1 MTLPTPIQTGAIT
14 GRFIDP
20 LGRPLKGNVILS
32 YDRQVLL
39 APGATPPTTIIA
51 RTKAFALDDQGDLS
65 ADGIILSDSPGLRR
79 AGFTVKAVFAL
90 TDQDGQKRPRGVVH
104 FQLSQAQPTKDLT
117 LVSTD
122 EPDGGY
128 PVFPEVAGLP
138 GGGTTGQVLTKASDD
153 DYDADWED
161 ASGGGGAVDSVNG
174 HTGAVELGAHD
185 VDAYTRSESDEAV
198 QGALDD
204 VAAISDQIAQPNG
217 IAPLGS
223 DGKVPGSFLPAESV
237 TSVNTMTGDVT
248 LDATDVG
255 ALTEA
260 ETSEAIQDYATP
272 SPFRLAPEHDIP
284 VITFEAYDV
293 WSDAPTIPG
302 GPGRF
307 REKRQGAAETAAGGA
322 QSSTADLDL
331 TGSSHF
337 RYHGF
342 PQATDFGANSSRS
355 VQTGVKPGGNS
366 QFANWLFGMDYITSA
381 PVVKIPLNPVTTNGI
396 LAFITVNGLAISE
409 RATIFEAAAGT
420 PTQAVLTF
428 PDARP
433 RTLRFE
439 GLNQNQGRFGGVEVP
454 AGYSIVK
461 ASNPIQRPI
470 AFIGDSFVN
479 GNGVA
484 PDAASETE
492 TFVWRLGKL
501 MGADEIDQVGVG
513 GTGFVNG
520 GGDGSAGLFG
530 NRVAATL
537 ALNPKVLVFSGGY
550 NDTTTGLAAAIASA
564 LAAAASVPER
574 YLIFTGSDPA
584 VGAVYQAAAAA
595 AGIPFV
601 WPDIAGIP
609 KLPADGVHPTYEGHQ
624 MLADAVWNLMQHV
637 EFAPYKHTHKVA
649 DITDLIPVRILAAS
663 DPDPVAGAPAG
674 FYFKQIS

>member
-1 MTLPTPIQTGAIT
+1 MTTT
-14 GRFIDP
+14 
-20 LGRPLKGNVILS
+20 LS
-32 YDRQVLL
+32 ISADDWS
-39 APGATPPTTIIA
+39 ASGATPSEGTYFTFTPAEIDSSGVRLLTATAWTIQLDELGEADTDLPPAQLGNGVFIASTADGWTTVAVAGYPDGEITLQALLDYAVDPASLTPGAIPPA
-51 RTKAFALDDQGDLS
+51 TWTAALEALDARVAALEAEEGD
-65 ADGIILSDSPGLRR
+65 
-79 AGFTVKAVFAL
+79 
-90 TDQDGQKRPRGVVH
+90 GVTEE
-104 FQLSQAQPTKDLT
+104 QLA
-117 LVSTD
+117 
-122 EPDGGY
+122 EA
-128 PVFPEVAGLP
+128 VAGLYIKP
-138 GGGTTGQVLTKASDD
+138 
-153 DYDADWED
+153 
-161 ASGGGGAVDSVNG
+161 SGGIPGTDLASTVQDSL
-174 HTGAVELGAHD
+174 AKAD
-185 VDAYTRSESDEAV
+185 S
-198 QGALDD
+198 ALQEVPSVYATDDD
-204 VAAISDQIAQPNG
+204 VAAAV
-217 IAPLGS
+217 APVETL
-223 DGKVPGSFLPAESV
+223 AE
-237 TSVNTMTGDVT
+237 
-248 LDATDVG
+248 A
-255 ALTEA
+255 
-260 ETSEAIQDYATP
+260 ATP
-272 SPFRLAPEHDIP
+272 SPFRLAPEHDQP

-307 REKRQGAAETAAGGA
+307 REKRQGAAETAAGA
-322 QSSTADLDL
+322 SQSTTADLDL
-331 TGSSHF
+331 AGSSHF

-342 PQATDFGANSSRS
+342 PAATDFGANSSRS

-366 QFANWLFGMDYITSA
+366 QFANWLFGTDYITSA
-381 PVVKIPLNPVTTNGI
+381 PVVKIPLNPVTTNGV

-409 RATIFEAAAGT
+409 RATIFEATAGT

-479 GNGVA
+479 GNGIA
-484 PDAASETE
+484 TDAASETE

-501 MGADEIDQVGVG
+501 MGADEVDQVGVG

-520 GGDGSAGLFG
+520 GGDGSTGLFG

-564 LAAAASVPER
+564 MAASTSVPER

-595 AGIPFV
+595 AHVPFV

-609 KLPADGVHPTYEGHQ
+609 KLPDGVHPSYEGHQ
-624 MLADAVWNLMQHV
+624 MLADAIWALLRNVQ
-637 EFAPYKHTHKVA
+637 FAPYTHTHKVA
-649 DITDLIPVRILAAS
+649 DLTDYQPVRILAVS
-663 DPDPVAGAPAG
+663 DPDPTTGAPAG
-674 FYFKQIS
+674 FYFKQTS